1 LGADCERWS
10 GLEKI
15 EIVLAK
21 SRRVFNLGDLV
32 KFFTS
37 SDRPFPPPPSM
48 KYFFLSYLFVA
59 AIVVA
64 AFGTRGSKSEL
75 PPIEIFQDM
84 DHQAKV
90 KYQTKSD
97 FFADGLGARRP
108 VKGTLPMGFDV
119 PSAPAS
125 SPEHQPPQYGF
136 TNGLDYYH
144 TGKMGDYYGEGL
156 PKEIQLTKSFL
167 ERGERQYNIY
177 CAVCHAASGNGKGV
191 TSQFGIANAF
201 NFHQPGSLDPA
212 NAAAYRADGAIYDV
226 IVNGKGLM
234 GPYGGSISVQDRW
247 AIVAYIR
254 AMQTAVK
261 ENNVSVQ

>member
-1 LGADCERWS
+1 
-10 GLEKI
+10 
-15 EIVLAK
+15 
-21 SRRVFNLGDLV
+21 
-32 KFFTS
+32 
-37 SDRPFPPPPSM
+37 M

-90 KYQTKSD
+90 KYQAKSD

-108 VKGTLPMGFDV
+108 VKGTVPVGFELPSK
-119 PSAPAS
+119 PASAPDFK
-125 SPEHQPPQYGF
+125 PPQYGF
-136 TNGLDYYH
+136 ANGLDYYS
-144 TGKMGDYYGEGL
+144 TGKIGDFYGDGL
-156 PKEIQLTKSFL
+156 PKEITLSKALL

-191 TSQFGIANAF
+191 TSKYGIMTAF
-201 NFHQPGSLDPA
+201 NFHQVGSMDASNPG
-212 NAAAYRADGAIYDV
+212 AYRADGAIYDV
-226 IVNGKGLM
+226 ITNGKGLM
-234 GPYGGSISVQDRW
+234 GPYGGNLTVQDRW

-254 AMQTAVK
+254 AMQVAVK